1 MIRITHPI
9 LGKVEFAR
17 EEDAYWETRIE
28 FSGRA
33 IEVDINIDGT
43 TDDPHVLDSVTQ
55 FVGDPAKFDRLAR
68 AAMQHDEVVRD
79 YMDHHLERSTYQDI
93 DAWLRLT
100 RCFGEDNAR
109 AAELDKLTVDLD
121 RFLSKL
127 YLRRIGLYPQ
137 QPEECVVFNYTIGDD
152 ITNYLIVAR
161 FDSLCEL
168 TEISMES

>member
-1 MIRITHPI
+1 
-9 LGKVEFAR
+9 LGKIEFAR
-17 EEDAYWETRIE
+17 EEFAYWESRIE
-28 FSGRA
+28 FSGRV
-33 IEVDINIDGT
+33 IEVDINVDGT

-68 AAMQHDEVVRD
+68 AAMQHNEVVRG
-79 YMDHHLERSTYQDI
+79 YMDHHLERSTYPDI

-100 RCFGEDNAR
+100 QCFGEYNAR

-127 YLRRIGLYPQ
+127 YLQRIGLYPQ
-137 QPEECVVFNYTIGDD
+137 QPEECAVFDYTIVDD
-152 ITNYLIVAR
+152 MTNYLIVAK

-168 TEISMES
+168 TEITMES